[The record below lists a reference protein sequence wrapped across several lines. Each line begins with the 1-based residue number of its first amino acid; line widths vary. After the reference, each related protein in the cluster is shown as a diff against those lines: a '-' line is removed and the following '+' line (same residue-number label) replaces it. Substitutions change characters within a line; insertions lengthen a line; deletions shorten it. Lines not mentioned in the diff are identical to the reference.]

1 MLNYKFLLT
10 PSSDQIRHIIS
21 LYRTAGWWEK
31 DVPDDPHLVERI
43 IAGSHCFM
51 VATEGEEIVGMG
63 RVISDRAS
71 DAYIQDLTVKETYRD
86 MGVGTEI
93 VKRILSRL
101 EEDGIKWIAL
111 IAERNSHEFYEHF
124 GYKIM
129 PDSMPMIK
137 VLT

>member
-1 MLNYKFLLT
+1 MLNYKFLLS

-21 LYRTAGWWEK
+21 LYRSADWWAK

-43 IAGSHCFM
+43 ITGSHCFM

-71 DAYIQDLTVKETYRD
+71 DAYIQDLTVKEAYRD

-137 VLT
+137 ILT

>member
-21 LYRTAGWWEK
+21 LYRTAGWWSK
-31 DVPDDPHLVERI
+31 DIPDDPHLVERI
-43 IAGSHCFM
+43 IAGSHCFI

-63 RVISDRAS
+63 RAISDRAS
-71 DAYIQDLTVKETYRD
+71 DAYIQDLTVKETYRE

-93 VKRILSRL
+93 VNRILSRL
-101 EEDGIKWIAL
+101 EKDGIKWIAL
-111 IAERNSHEFYEHF
+111 IAEKNSHKFYEHL

-129 PDSMPMIK
+129 PDSTPMIK
-137 VLT
+137 ILT